1 MWSQAGIRNQQS
13 QMEDLTHRAE
23 KLEEYTNGCK
33 YETHRM
39 PMSIAQE
46 INMHFRGTKEILH

>member
-1 MWSQAGIRNQQS
+1 
-13 QMEDLTHRAE
+13 MEDLTHRAE